1 MTSWPFISLPSA
13 LVPDPEHYQ
22 TRLFLPI
29 TIVASLIVPSFYEA
43 MKSMTGFG
51 RGEARHDGSTWVVE
65 CSSVNRKQ
73 LEVSVNLPRDL
84 SDLET
89 QVRNQVAAACSRG
102 RVNVLIRS
110 DTADAA
116 HQPRVDEVVAA
127 AYVQRLQEMALKLG
141 ISPEISLSEV
151 IRLPGVLTG
160 ESTEADPEMSW
171 PPIQMALAAALEQLR
186 TMRGTEGDHLREEME
201 TRLHSIESY
210 AAVIAEKAP
219 LVPEHQRQ
227 VLRQRLEQ
235 AGLPLPLDDERLLKE
250 IALFA
255 DRTDI
260 SEELSR
266 AASHLKQ
273 FRAYLASSEPVGRS
287 LDFLVQEFFREFN
300 TMGSKCNNA
309 EIAHAVV
316 SAKTELEK
324 IREQVQNV
332 E

>member
-1 MTSWPFISLPSA
+1 
-13 LVPDPEHYQ
+13 
-22 TRLFLPI
+22 
-29 TIVASLIVPSFYEA
+29 

-51 RGEARHDGSTWVVE
+51 RGESRQDGATWVVE

-73 LEVSVNLPRDL
+73 LEVAVNLPREL
-84 SDLET
+84 HDLET

-102 RVNVLIRS
+102 RINVHIRS
-110 DTADAA
+110 DAAETIHRPHLDEAVAA
-116 HQPRVDEVVAA
+116 H
-127 AYVQRLQEMALKLG
+127 YVQQLRDLGLKLG
-141 ISPEISLSEV
+141 ISPHVSLSEIV
-151 IRLPGVLTG
+151 RLPGVLVG
-160 ESTEADPEMSW
+160 EATTAADPESCW
-171 PPIQMALAAALEQLR
+171 PGIQAALTAALDQLR
-186 TMRGTEGDHLREEME
+186 LMRGTEGDHLQEEME
-201 TRLHSIESY
+201 TRLKSIEAY
-210 AAVIAEKAP
+210 AAEIAERAP
-219 LVPEHQRQ
+219 HVPQHQRQ
-227 VLRQRLEQ
+227 MLRQRLEQ

-266 AASHLKQ
+266 ASSHLKQ
-273 FRAYLASSEPVGRS
+273 FRVYLASAEPVGRS

>member
-1 MTSWPFISLPSA
+1 
-13 LVPDPEHYQ
+13 
-22 TRLFLPI
+22 
-29 TIVASLIVPSFYEA
+29 

-51 RGEARHDGSTWVVE
+51 RGESRQADGTTWVVE

-84 SDLET
+84 HDLET
-89 QVRNQVAAACSRG
+89 QVRNQVAAVCSRG
-102 RVNVLIRS
+102 RVNVHIRS
-110 DTADAA
+110 DAADAVKLP
-116 HQPRVDEVVAA
+116 HLDETVAA
-127 AYVQRLQEMALKLG
+127 QYVQSLRQLAEKLG
-141 ISPEISLSEV
+141 ISPEISLSD
-151 IRLPGVLTG
+151 ITRLPGVLTA
-160 ESTEADPEMSW
+160 ESVAADPEASW
-171 PPIQMALAAALEQLR
+171 PPIQEALTVALEQLLV
-186 TMRGTEGDHLREEME
+186 MRGTEGHHLREEMD
-201 TRLHSIESY
+201 TRLVTIESL

-227 VLRQRLEQ
+227 VLHQRLEQ

-273 FRAYLASSEPVGRS
+273 FRSYLASSEPVGRS

-324 IREQVQNV
+324 IREQIQNL

>member
-1 MTSWPFISLPSA
+1 
-13 LVPDPEHYQ
+13 
-22 TRLFLPI
+22 
-29 TIVASLIVPSFYEA
+29 
-43 MKSMTGFG
+43 MTGFG
-51 RGEARHDGSTWVVE
+51 RGEARQGGTTWVVE

-73 LEVSVNLPRDL
+73 LEVAVSLPRDL
-84 SDLET
+84 SDLEI
-89 QVRNQVAAACSRG
+89 QVRNQVSALCSRG
-102 RVNVLIRS
+102 RVNVQVRS
-110 DTADAA
+110 DQAMVEDTMP
-116 HQPRVDEVVAA
+116 QLDEAVAA
-127 AYVQRLQEMALKLG
+127 KYVQQLRDMAGRLG
-141 ISPEISLSEV
+141 ISPELSLSEIV
-151 IRLPGVLTG
+151 RLPGVLVSKTA
-160 ESTEADPEMSW
+160 ETVAEDIW
-171 PPIQMALAAALEQLR
+171 PVLQTALAAALQQFVA
-186 TMRGTEGDHLREEME
+186 MRSTEGSHLREEME
-201 TRLHSIESY
+201 ARLNTIESL
-210 AAVIAEKAP
+210 ATQIAEKAP
-219 LVPEHQRQ
+219 AVPEHQRA

-273 FRAYLASSEPVGRS
+273 FRTYLASDEPVGRS

-309 EIAHAVV
+309 EIAHHVV

-324 IREQVQNV
+324 IREQIQNV

>member
-1 MTSWPFISLPSA
+1 MA
-13 LVPDPEHYQ
+13 
-22 TRLFLPI
+22 
-29 TIVASLIVPSFYEA
+29 A

-51 RGEARHDGSTWVVE
+51 RGESRQENGTTWVVE

-84 SDLET
+84 HDLEP
-89 QVRNQVAAACSRG
+89 QVRAVITAACSRG
-102 RVNVLIRS
+102 RVNVHIRS
-110 DTADAA
+110 DAPDTVS
-116 HQPRVDEVVAA
+116 QPQLNVAVAA
-127 AYVQRLQEMALKLG
+127 QYVAQLRDMAARLG
-141 ISPEISLSEV
+141 IAPEISLSE
-151 IRLPGVLTG
+151 ITRLPGVLSG
-160 ESTEADPEMSW
+160 ESAARVEPEAVW
-171 PPIQMALAAALEQLR
+171 PGIEAALKPALETFLA
-186 TMRGTEGDHLREEME
+186 MRATEGNHLREEME
-201 TRLHSIESY
+201 TRLGTIEAL
-210 AAVIAEKAP
+210 AAQIAEKAP

-227 VLRQRLEQ
+227 VLHQRLEQ

-250 IALFA
+250 VALFA

-273 FRAYLASSEPVGRS
+273 FRVYLGSGEPVGRS

-324 IREQVQNV
+324 IREQVQNI

>member
-1 MTSWPFISLPSA
+1 
-13 LVPDPEHYQ
+13 
-22 TRLFLPI
+22 
-29 TIVASLIVPSFYEA
+29 

-51 RGEARHDGSTWVVE
+51 RGESRQADGTTWVVE

-84 SDLET
+84 HDLET

-102 RVNVLIRS
+102 RVNVHIRS
-110 DTADAA
+110 DAADT
-116 HQPRVDEVVAA
+116 PRTPQVDPVVAA
-127 AYVQRLQEMALKLG
+127 QYVQQLRDLADQIG
-141 ISPEISLSEV
+141 ISREISLAE
-151 IRLPGVLTG
+151 IARLPGVLTG
-160 ESTEADPEMSW
+160 EAVAEADPEAVL
-171 PPIQMALAAALEQLR
+171 PAIQEALSAALDQLR
-186 TMRGTEGDHLREEME
+186 QMRATEGGHLRAEME
-201 TRLHSIESY
+201 ERLGTIESH
-210 AAVIAEKAP
+210 AATIGEKAP
-219 LVPEHQRQ
+219 LVPQHQRQ

-273 FRAYLASSEPVGRS
+273 FRAYLASAEPVGRS

>member
-1 MTSWPFISLPSA
+1 
-13 LVPDPEHYQ
+13 
-22 TRLFLPI
+22 
-29 TIVASLIVPSFYEA
+29 

-51 RGEARHDGSTWVVE
+51 RGESRQADGTTWVVE

-73 LEVSVNLPRDL
+73 LEVAVNLPRDL
-84 SDLET
+84 HDLET

-102 RVNVLIRS
+102 RVNVHIRS
-110 DTADAA
+110 DAADT
-116 HQPRVDEVVAA
+116 PRTPQVDPVVAA
-127 AYVQRLQEMALKLG
+127 QYVQQLRDLADQIG
-141 ISPEISLSEV
+141 ISREISLAE
-151 IRLPGVLTG
+151 IARLPGVLTG
-160 ESTEADPEMSW
+160 ETAAEADPEAAL
-171 PPIQMALAAALEQLR
+171 PAIQEALSAALEQLR
-186 TMRGTEGDHLREEME
+186 QMRATEGGHLRAEME
-201 TRLHSIESY
+201 ERLATIEAY
-210 AAVIAEKAP
+210 AAAIAEKAP
-219 LVPEHQRQ
+219 LVPQHQRQ

-273 FRAYLASSEPVGRS
+273 FRAYLASTEPVGRS

>member
-1 MTSWPFISLPSA
+1 MN
-13 LVPDPEHYQ
+13 
-22 TRLFLPI
+22 
-29 TIVASLIVPSFYEA
+29 
-43 MKSMTGFG
+43 SMTGFG
-51 RGEARHDGSTWVVE
+51 RGEARQADGTTWVVE

-73 LEVSVNLPRDL
+73 LELSVNLPRDL
-84 SDLET
+84 HDLEP
-89 QVRNQVAAACSRG
+89 QVRALVSAACSRG
-102 RVNVLIRS
+102 RVNVHIRS
-110 DTADAA
+110 DAAETAGQLQINEA
-116 HQPRVDEVVAA
+116 VAA
-127 AYVQRLQEMALKLG
+127 QYVEKLQGLADRLGLAREITLG
-141 ISPEISLSEV
+141 EIS
-151 IRLPGVLTG
+151 RLPGVLSG
-160 ESTEADPEMSW
+160 EAAPKTEPETVW
-171 PPIQMALAAALEQLR
+171 PPVEEALKAALAAFLA
-186 TMRGTEGDHLREEME
+186 MRATEGLHLRDEIEARLQTIE
-201 TRLHSIESY
+201 TLAGQI
-210 AAVIAEKAP
+210 AAKAP
-219 LVPEHQRQ
+219 LVPEHQRTI
-227 VLRQRLEQ
+227 LRQRLEQ

-273 FRAYLASSEPVGRS
+273 FRTYLASAEPVGRS

-324 IREQVQNV
+324 IREQIQNI

>member
-1 MTSWPFISLPSA
+1 MKFTAS
-13 LVPDPEHYQ
+13 
-22 TRLFLPI
+22 
-29 TIVASLIVPSFYEA
+29 VAA

-51 RGEARHDGSTWVVE
+51 RGEARQEDGTTWVVE

-73 LEVSVNLPRDL
+73 LEVSANLPRDL
-84 SDLET
+84 HDLET
-89 QVRNQVAAACSRG
+89 QVRNQVAVLCSRG
-102 RVNVLIRS
+102 RVNVHIRS
-110 DTADAA
+110 DAADAVKLP
-116 HQPRVDEVVAA
+116 HLDEAVAA
-127 AYVQRLQEMALKLG
+127 QYVKSLKELADKLG
-141 ISPEISLSEV
+141 ISPDITLSE
-151 IRLPGVLTG
+151 ITRLPGVLTG
-160 ESTEADPEMSW
+160 ESTPANPEAAW
-171 PPIQMALAAALEQLR
+171 PPVQEALNLALHQLCL
-186 TMRGTEGDHLREEME
+186 MRGVEGGHLRDEME
-201 TRLHSIESY
+201 TRLKTIEAL
-210 AAVIAEKAP
+210 AAFIAEKAP

-273 FRAYLASSEPVGRS
+273 FRTYLASDEPVGRS

>member
-1 MTSWPFISLPSA
+1 
-13 LVPDPEHYQ
+13 
-22 TRLFLPI
+22 
-29 TIVASLIVPSFYEA
+29 

-51 RGEARHDGSTWVVE
+51 RGESRQADGTTWVVE

-84 SDLET
+84 HDLET
-89 QVRNQVAAACSRG
+89 QVRNQVAAVCSRG
-102 RVNVLIRS
+102 RVNVHIRS
-110 DTADAA
+110 DAADAVKLP
-116 HQPRVDEVVAA
+116 HLDETVAA
-127 AYVQRLQEMALKLG
+127 QYVQSLRQLAEKLG
-141 ISPEISLSEV
+141 ISPEISLSD
-151 IRLPGVLTG
+151 ITRLPGVLTA
-160 ESTEADPEMSW
+160 ESVAADPEASW
-171 PPIQMALAAALEQLR
+171 PPIQEALTVALEQLLV
-186 TMRGTEGDHLREEME
+186 MRGTEGHHLREEMD
-201 TRLHSIESY
+201 TRLVTIESL

-227 VLRQRLEQ
+227 VLHQRLEQ

-273 FRAYLASSEPVGRS
+273 FRSYLASSEPVGRS